1 MKSKTKTILI
11 FAAILA
17 AAFLIAFL
25 DGGAV
30 QSAADEEE
38 EGTLIG
44 AFVSEEDIDIG
55 GDLAVSAAG
64 KFVWKAGRLYM
75 DTDEDWWALK
85 DRGSGIYCTMEPDSR
100 DGEEDAKSPCITNFG
115 TLGAPQGKTAID
127 NDNGIRTTDID
138 LSGEVYAC
146 GSRHVI
152 FKFYPIYQTDD
163 GRIYLTRGN
172 SMGMSGAD
180 GASITHTLTSDKTET
195 IGGKSERVKV
205 RVAITV
211 AARPTPTKFTV
222 AHMDENDDLLKLEE
236 FAPDA
241 LPESITAAPGAAYLI
256 GTSYGTDWNGE
267 TAEYDICSRSNDSA
281 PYSYSNLDT
290 FRYQG
295 GKLCSISIKVNWGG
309 GNSMKRLIA
318 FALALAVVF
327 GVSFALYKPERIEAA
342 ARETMEDEWVGYFFA
357 LEPFDGRR
365 YATET
370 GDDYDFGVPGVPV
383 FVTITAFEPDDP
395 DYEEGSE
402 FNYSVGAAVSD
413 EAVGSGMRVNVD
425 DNGSSYET
433 SGEICYASGEW
444 KPVKQC
450 SVYRTSDGKYY
461 AEWDRTGMGPRVGVS
476 REESVEW
483 KVNGRTE
490 RRSIKVSITFEEHT
504 AAESVEFV
512 WMDSDKNVL
521 SRAEYAADA
530 LPETLTAP
538 DGASMLV
545 VTQTSAD
552 GTSAR
557 SLCTQDDLFAR
568 AYVPSTLSG
577 LLRVVD
583 VSLDWGENGT

>member
-1 MKSKTKTILI
+1 
-11 FAAILA
+11 
-17 AAFLIAFL
+17 
-25 DGGAV
+25 
-30 QSAADEEE
+30 
-38 EGTLIG
+38 
-44 AFVSEEDIDIG
+44 
-55 GDLAVSAAG
+55 
-64 KFVWKAGRLYM
+64 
-75 DTDEDWWALK
+75 
-85 DRGSGIYCTMEPDSR
+85 
-100 DGEEDAKSPCITNFG
+100 
-115 TLGAPQGKTAID
+115 
-127 NDNGIRTTDID
+127 
-138 LSGEVYAC
+138 
-146 GSRHVI
+146 
-152 FKFYPIYQTDD
+152 
-163 GRIYLTRGN
+163 
-172 SMGMSGAD
+172 
-180 GASITHTLTSDKTET
+180 
-195 IGGKSERVKV
+195 
-205 RVAITV
+205 
-211 AARPTPTKFTV
+211 
-222 AHMDENDDLLKLEE
+222 
-236 FAPDA
+236 
-241 LPESITAAPGAAYLI
+241 
-256 GTSYGTDWNGE
+256 
-267 TAEYDICSRSNDSA
+267 
-281 PYSYSNLDT
+281 
-290 FRYQG
+290 
-295 GKLCSISIKVNWGG
+295 
-309 GNSMKRLIA
+309 MKRLIA

-413 EAVGSGMRVNVD
+413 EAVNVD